1 MSKWT
6 PPSLAEESTLLRAAR
21 SVAIVG
27 VSPNPSR
34 PSYEIAEYLLSAP
47 HLDAQG
53 GRSQA
58 RYEVYF
64 VNPAAIEILGRPV
77 AASLADL
84 EVVPDIV
91 NVFRKSA
98 DLMGVAHEAIA
109 VGAKVLWLQLGLYD
123 EAVAKVAHD
132 AGMAVVMDRCLMVE
146 HARLAGSALS

>member
-1 MSKWT
+1 MGQWT
-6 PPSLAEESTLLRAAR
+6 PPSLAEELRLLRAAR

-47 HLDAQG
+47 HLDAQV

-98 DLMGVAHEAIA
+98 DLMGVAYEAIA

-123 EAVAKVAHD
+123 EAVAKVAHE
-132 AGMAVVMDRCLMVE
+132 AGMAVVMDRCLKVE
-146 HARLAGSALS
+146 HSRLAGSALS

>member
-1 MSKWT
+1 MGKWT
-6 PPSLAEESTLLRAAR
+6 PPSLAEESKLLGAAR

-34 PSYEIAEYLLSAP
+34 PSYEIAAYLLTLPQYA
-47 HLDAQG
+47 
-53 GRSQA
+53 
-58 RYEVYF
+58 VYF
-64 VNPAAIEILGRPV
+64 VNPGAIEILGRPV

-98 DLMGVAHEAIA
+98 DLIGVAYEAIA

-146 HARLAGSALS
+146 HARLAGSTLS

>member
-1 MSKWT
+1 MGKWT
-6 PPSLAEESTLLRAAR
+6 PPSLAEESKLLRAAR

-27 VSPNPSR
+27 VSPSPSR
-34 PSYEIAEYLLSAP
+34 PSYEIAVYLLTLP
-47 HLDAQG
+47 H
-53 GRSQA
+53 
-58 RYEVYF
+58 YEVYF